1 MSKKGGPRRNKVP
14 EVDTQHL
21 TDSLEE
27 YVKAMG
33 SSAAFV
39 LGKYMD
45 LQVQQAVSGP
55 GLVDLVP
62 LVKAL
67 HKVEQSLQFKYS
79 DLVGS
84 LKEVVRKFPEVKQGF
99 PLSQQGNLP
108 KILAERILV
117 VCNHCRRIGAD
128 KTKFQQASNKL
139 SFYQL
144 ERLEELAE
152 LGGAEVG
159 ERKKKSAPL
168 PVSAKKQKLESP
180 AKSDKSEATDDL
192 LDRYQVPLS
201 QDSLLEEAREV
212 EPLPP
217 RKKALREAVGQVKKK
232 PSMKRPSCSKGSSF
246 TEKEGQQKDFVWS
259 NEKINFMAYKKTGA
273 MALRLSGGRQLLQ
286 IKSPKGM
293 KHSQELAAEAL
304 SMLKAG
310 KKLSVV
316 QAWKQRQLEK

>member
-117 VCNHCRRIGAD
+117 VCNHCRIFGWRA
-128 KTKFQQASNKL
+128 FFLNC
-139 SFYQL
+139 
-144 ERLEELAE
+144 LA
-152 LGGAEVG
+152 GKP
-159 ERKKKSAPL
+159 KKKTAGTSTAGRIPG
-168 PVSAKKQKLESP
+168 
-180 AKSDKSEATDDL
+180 TDL
-192 LDRYQVPLS
+192 
-201 QDSLLEEAREV
+201 
-212 EPLPP
+212 
-217 RKKALREAVGQVKKK
+217 
-232 PSMKRPSCSKGSSF
+232 
-246 TEKEGQQKDFVWS
+246 
-259 NEKINFMAYKKTGA
+259 
-273 MALRLSGGRQLLQ
+273 
-286 IKSPKGM
+286 
-293 KHSQELAAEAL
+293 
-304 SMLKAG
+304 
-310 KKLSVV
+310 
-316 QAWKQRQLEK
+316 

>member
-33 SSAAFV
+33 SSAGFV

-117 VCNHCRRIGAD
+117 VCTAAAVKSGANS
-128 KTKFQQASNKL
+128 AEM
-139 SFYQL
+139 L
-144 ERLEELAE
+144 ELEALGSYGSKPGNCNRDMLRKCFRNLA
-152 LGGAEVG
+152 G
-159 ERKKKSAPL
+159 
-168 PVSAKKQKLESP
+168 PVPWKVKCSMLLKEEGNPVAKKTDCFLLLPSP
-180 AKSDKSEATDDL
+180 VD
-192 LDRYQVPLS
+192 P
-201 QDSLLEEAREV
+201 
-212 EPLPP
+212 
-217 RKKALREAVGQVKKK
+217 
-232 PSMKRPSCSKGSSF
+232 
-246 TEKEGQQKDFVWS
+246 
-259 NEKINFMAYKKTGA
+259 
-273 MALRLSGGRQLLQ
+273 
-286 IKSPKGM
+286 
-293 KHSQELAAEAL
+293 
-304 SMLKAG
+304 
-310 KKLSVV
+310 
-316 QAWKQRQLEK
+316 

>member
-117 VCNHCRRIGAD
+117 VCNHCKNWQAA
-128 KTKFQQASNKL
+128 QQQEVEEMTWQAWND
-139 SFYQL
+139 L
-144 ERLEELAE
+144 ERLDEHMGSIVF
-152 LGGAEVG
+152 LG
-159 ERKKKSAPL
+159 
-168 PVSAKKQKLESP
+168 
-180 AKSDKSEATDDL
+180 
-192 LDRYQVPLS
+192 
-201 QDSLLEEAREV
+201 
-212 EPLPP
+212 
-217 RKKALREAVGQVKKK
+217 
-232 PSMKRPSCSKGSSF
+232 
-246 TEKEGQQKDFVWS
+246 
-259 NEKINFMAYKKTGA
+259 
-273 MALRLSGGRQLLQ
+273 
-286 IKSPKGM
+286 
-293 KHSQELAAEAL
+293 
-304 SMLKAG
+304 
-310 KKLSVV
+310 
-316 QAWKQRQLEK
+316 